1 MKNYLLGIAM
11 FFGVFI
17 MGYMAH
23 PIRESRSEDKPE
35 ATFKLPADALEVVSI
50 TRNRNG
56 DWVVGY
62 KVNSSLFSYKAIQY
76 GPGDKTFV
84 TEFHK

>member
-35 ATFKLPADALEVVSI
+35 ATFKLPSDVLEVVSI

-56 DWVVGY
+56 DWILAYRPAGE
-62 KVNSSLFSYKAIQY
+62 SHYKAIQY
-76 GPGDKTFV
+76 GPGSQTFI
-84 TEFHK
+84 TEFRK